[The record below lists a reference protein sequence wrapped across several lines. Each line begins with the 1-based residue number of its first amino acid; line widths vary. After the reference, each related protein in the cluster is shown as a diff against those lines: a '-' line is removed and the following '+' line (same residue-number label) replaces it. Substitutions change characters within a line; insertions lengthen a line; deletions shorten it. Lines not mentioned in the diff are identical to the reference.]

1 MGIPKDRDDAI
12 LEIVLHNLG
21 RDQILDEFCAYAK
34 TLDSFPII
42 DRTKKLNGLTF
53 VPVRSNLKNIEKL
66 AAFTFVRVARGMPSI
81 RPVPTGI
88 LRGSANFALDMP
100 TEGPLSNDVRAVI
113 FDGGLPPSV
122 DLGKW
127 VHYIQPPGIGQ
138 PIPNYVLHGLGV
150 TSAFL
155 FGSIHQGVP
164 LRRPFCQVD
173 HVRVLDATPNKELE
187 YIDVL
192 DRILAHLD
200 ANNGKYKFVNLSLG
214 PDFPMEDDDV
224 NMWTSSLDI
233 RFCTSDILATV
244 AAGNNGELDASLNL
258 NRIQP
263 PSDGVNQARP
273 DGGTSFASP
282 FVLGGAVGTRVF
294 AGDDLHSL
302 AIRALLIHR
311 AEAKKHSRTE
321 VGWGL
326 LHTNPKVLMTCED
339 HEAMVVYQGDLPLG
353 QHLRAMIPVPIGPLS
368 GPITLRATLAIAPD
382 VDPEHPG
389 AYTRG
394 GLEVCFRP
402 DMRKFTTS
410 KDGKKSAHP

>member
-1 MGIPKDRDDAI
+1 M
-12 LEIVLHNLG
+12 
-21 RDQILDEFCAYAK
+21 DEFCAYAK

-88 LRGSANFALDMP
+88 LRGSTNFALDMP

-122 DLGKW
+122 NLGKW
-127 VHYIQPPGIGQ
+127 VQYIQPPGIGQ

-214 PDFPMEDDDV
+214 PDFPMEYDDV
-224 NMWTSSLDI
+224 NLWTSSLDI

-263 PSDGVNQARP
+263 PSDGVNVLSVGASDRSTTEWKRASYSSVGPGRSPGFVKPDGVAFGGSDIEPFMVLDASSRPQARP

-311 AEAKKHSRTE
+311 AEAKKNTRALKS
-321 VGWGL
+321 
-326 LHTNPKVLMTCED
+326 D
-339 HEAMVVYQGDLPLG
+339 GDCF
-353 QHLRAMIPVPIGPLS
+353 
-368 GPITLRATLAIAPD
+368 TLI
-382 VDPEHPG
+382 
-389 AYTRG
+389 
-394 GLEVCFRP
+394 
-402 DMRKFTTS
+402 RKY
-410 KDGKKSAHP
+410 